1 MYNVGIAY
9 ILWLVSGF
17 GALGLHRF
25 YLGKIP
31 TGLLWMFTGGLGTVG
46 AIYDFF
52 TLSRQVQEANIR
64 LEVQRK
70 LHSLESR
77 PVPEQTWRYAESV
90 HTRKAEKESS
100 ERTILRIA
108 RKNRGMVSASEIAL
122 EANIPLEEAK
132 KALDLLANKGFAE
145 LRVRSSGSLVYT
157 FPEFMD
163 DDSPLEDF

>member
-1 MYNVGIAY
+1 MYSVGIAY

-31 TGLLWMFTGGLGTVG
+31 TGLLWMFTGGLGTIG

-70 LHSLESR
+70 MNRLESH
-77 PVPEQTWRYAESV
+77 PAPEQTWHYAESV
-90 HTRKAEKESS
+90 HTKKTEKESS

-108 RKNRGMVSASEIAL
+108 RKNRGMVSASEVAL

-132 KALDLLANKGFAE
+132 KALDLLTNKGFAE